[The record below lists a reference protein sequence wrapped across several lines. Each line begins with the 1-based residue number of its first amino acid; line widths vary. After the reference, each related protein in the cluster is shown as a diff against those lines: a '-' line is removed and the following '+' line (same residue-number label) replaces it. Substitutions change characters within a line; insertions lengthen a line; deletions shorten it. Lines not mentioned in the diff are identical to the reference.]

1 MAESG
6 ATRRLLA
13 DSLHGLMSEKPLS
26 AITVGDICARAGMNR
41 KSFYYHFR
49 DKFDLVNWM
58 FYTGFFDRFLAE
70 QEQSPRTDVLLSIC
84 RFLDSDRSFWRA
96 AMKTE
101 GQNSLQEYLGDVL
114 SPIMAEHV
122 RQQLPRP
129 EPGQKDL
136 RSFQTELLTC
146 IWRDAIV
153 RWVLGGYELTPEAF
167 VKQLY
172 AAGSLLE
179 GLQPGND
186 QS

>member
-1 MAESG
+1 MESH
-6 ATRRLLA
+6 LLTA
-13 DSLHGLMSEKPLS
+13 S
-26 AITVGDICARAGMNR
+26 T
-41 KSFYYHFR
+41 
-49 DKFDLVNWM
+49 
-58 FYTGFFDRFLAE
+58 TGFFDRFLAE

-167 VKQLY
+167 VMQLY

-186 QS
+186 QP